1 MTMTNRFVVD
11 TNVIISAVLV
21 PYSIPAQALK
31 RARQAGIIL
40 QSQATL
46 DELDRV
52 FHRKKFDKYVSEV
65 DRLEFLAKFS
75 AQAQLVEIHH
85 TITIC
90 RDQRDNKFLE
100 LALSG
105 NATLIMSG
113 DLDLLILSPFQNI
126 TIITPSQFLAD
137 YPT

>member
-1 MTMTNRFVVD
+1 MTNKFVVD
-11 TNVIISAVLV
+11 TNVVISAVLV
-21 PYSIPAQALK
+21 PYSIPAQAL
-31 RARQAGIIL
+31 RQARRVGIIL

-52 FHRKKFDKYVSEV
+52 LHRKKFDKYVSEI
-65 DRLEFLAKFS
+65 DRLEFLAKF
-75 AQAQLVEIHH
+75 ATKAQLVEIRH

-90 RDQRDNKFLE
+90 RDPRDNKFLE

-105 NATLIMSG
+105 DATLIMSG
-113 DLDLLILSPFQNI
+113 DLDLLTLSPFQNI
-126 TIITPSQFLAD
+126 NIITPSQFLAD